1 MRHAAG
7 GPGWIRTLAIV
18 ALPER
23 LGGVLCED
31 RRMTELGRQG
41 RPVDEVI
48 ADLTEKRANDVKW
61 ADGKTFGMVYDGG
74 PSVHDVAEQAARLYL
89 HENALNTQAFPSLA
103 AIQREV
109 VGWTSSLLHGELLEE
124 GSASGFLTSGG
135 TESILCA
142 VLAARERGAVERG
155 VTEPEMVLP
164 ETAHAAFHKAAHN
177 FGLTVC
183 IVPVREDYTAD
194 VDAMA
199 AMVNANTV
207 LVVGSAPQYPQGVQ
221 DDIAAIAQIAM
232 SVDANCHVDA
242 CMGGFV
248 LPFVE
253 RLGRDVQP
261 WDFRVP
267 GVTTIS
273 ADIHKLGYAP
283 KGVSVILHRSKA
295 SRQYQTFVFDGWLG
309 GFYASPNMQ
318 GTRSGLPMACAWA
331 VMQHLGI
338 DGYVEL
344 TRQTMINADRMRA
357 GIMAL
362 DGVRVLG
369 SGQFHLVAMAAE
381 PDSGLDMFALGD
393 ALLQRGWYHDRQ
405 TPPDNLHST
414 VSNTNTGVIDDYLTD
429 LEACIAEIG
438 GTTTEDRSTTYA
450 TLE

>member
-1 MRHAAG
+1 MA
-7 GPGWIRTLAIV
+7 
-18 ALPER
+18 
-23 LGGVLCED
+23 
-31 RRMTELGRQG
+31 ELGKQG

-48 ADLTEKRANDVKW
+48 AELTEKRSNDVKW

-109 VGWTSSLLHGELLEE
+109 VGWTSSLLHGDQLEE
-124 GSASGFLTSGG
+124 GAASGFLTSGG

-142 VLAARERGAVERG
+142 VLAARERGAIERG

-164 ETAHAAFHKAAHN
+164 ETAHAAFHKAGHN
-177 FGLTVC
+177 FGLTVR
-183 IVPVREDYTAD
+183 IAPVREDYTAD
-194 VDAMA
+194 VDAVA
-199 AMVNANTV
+199 AMVNDNTV

-221 DDIAAIAQIAM
+221 DDIAGIAQLAM

-248 LPFVE
+248 LPFAE

-261 WDFRVP
+261 WDFRIP

-283 KGVSVILHRSKA
+283 KGVSVILHRSKK

-338 DGYVEL
+338 DGYVDL

-357 GIMAL
+357 GIMSI

-369 SGQFHLVAMAAE
+369 DGQFHLIAMAAE
-381 PDSGLDMFALGD
+381 PDSGIDVFALGD
-393 ALLQRGWYHDRQ
+393 ALMKHGWYHDRQ

-414 VSNTNTGVIDDYLTD
+414 VSNTNTGAIDDYLTD
-429 LEACIAEIG
+429 LESCVAEIR

>member
-1 MRHAAG
+1 V
-7 GPGWIRTLAIV
+7 W
-18 ALPER
+18 
-23 LGGVLCED
+23 ED
-31 RRMTELGRQG
+31 RAVAELAKQG
-41 RPVDEVI
+41 RPVEDVI
-48 ADLTEKRANDVKW
+48 TELTEKRADDVKW
-61 ADGKTFGMVYDGG
+61 ADGRTFGMVYDGG
-74 PSVHDVAEQAARLYL
+74 PSVHEVAEQAARLYL

-103 AIQREV
+103 SIQREV
-109 VGWTSSLLHGELLEE
+109 VGWTSSLLHGDLLDE

-135 TESILCA
+135 TESILCG
-142 VLAARERGAVERG
+142 VLAARERGAIERG
-155 VTEPEMVLP
+155 VTAPEMVLP

-177 FGLTVC
+177 FGLTVR
-183 IVPVREDYTAD
+183 IAPVREDYTAD

-199 AMVNANTV
+199 SMVNDSTV

-221 DDIAAIAQIAM
+221 DDIAAIAELAM

-248 LPFVE
+248 LPFAE
-253 RLGRDVQP
+253 RLDRDVAP

-283 KGVSVILHRSKA
+283 KGVSVILHRSKE
-295 SRQYQTFVFDGWLG
+295 SRKYQTFVFDGWLG

-338 DGYVEL
+338 DGYIEL
-344 TRQTMINADRMRA
+344 TRQTLINADKMRA
-357 GIMAL
+357 GIMAI

-369 SGQFHLVAMAAE
+369 NGQFHLVAMAAE
-381 PDSGLDMFALGD
+381 PDSGVDMFALGD
-393 ALLQRGWYHDRQ
+393 ALMRHGWYHDRQ
-405 TPPDNLHST
+405 KPPDNLHST

-429 LEACIAEIG
+429 LETCVAEIR
-438 GTTTEDRSTTYA
+438 GTTTDDRSTTYA